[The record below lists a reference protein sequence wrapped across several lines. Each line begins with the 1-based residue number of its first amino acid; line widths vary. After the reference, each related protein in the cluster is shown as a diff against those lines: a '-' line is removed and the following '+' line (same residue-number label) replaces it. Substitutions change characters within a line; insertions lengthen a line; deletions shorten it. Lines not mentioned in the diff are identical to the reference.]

1 MSRLIR
7 ELAINLSTARELIA
21 FVWKETWWLTPIIVV
36 LLILTALVLFLEG
49 SAIAP
54 YIYVL
59 F

>member
-1 MSRLIR
+1 MSRWIR
-7 ELAINLSTARELIA
+7 ELAINLSTARDLIG